1 MGSLFLAVENLT
13 PSATT
18 SGAGAETERED
29 DAMMAAK
36 QLSMMSAREGVAGTL
51 VSASDSDIE
60 VVEVHEEGTD
70 Q

>member
-29 DAMMAAK
+29 AAMMAAE
-36 QLSMMSAREGVAGTL
+36 QLSMMSAREGVAGT
-51 VSASDSDIE
+51 VSASYSHIE
-60 VVEVHEEGTD
+60 VVEVHEEGRD
-70 Q
+70 R